1 MFLLD
6 NLPKMIE
13 HLSKKIVND
22 KIFPEMLT
30 GFSDVAPIVREQ
42 SVKAVL
48 TVVPKVR
55 NQSSIPVPVLTEY
68 VKLSDRSINGDLLK
82 YLAKTQND
90 EQPGIRTNTTICLG
104 KIAKYLGP
112 NVKCHCNLIFNSHI
126 LIKSLRRREV
136 KC

>member
-1 MFLLD
+1 
-6 NLPKMIE
+6 MIE
-13 HLSKKIVND
+13 HLSNKIVND

-112 NVKCHCNLIFNSHI
+112 NVKCYCNLIFNSLI
-126 LIKSLRRREV
+126 LIEFLRRREV